1 MKLRSLLY
9 VPADNDV
16 FIQKAH
22 ERGADAIILDLED
35 AVKKEN
41 KIAAR
46 ANLRQSVKLCRQSG
60 AVVFVRINGDK
71 PSALKD
77 AKSAFIAG
85 ASGLYVPKARV
96 KRLRLLNDFL
106 DQLENETTRKKI
118 SLVALIEDAKGV
130 LQAERISRQNRVI
143 ALTIGA
149 EDYANSIGAQAD
161 PDVLMLPKQIVHL
174 AAKSQQL
181 MSFGLFRSVTDYADI
196 QAITAAAT
204 EARRFGFD
212 GASCVHPNA
221 VSILNAAFS
230 PSEQEIRWAAKILEK
245 VTEHD
250 GGAFAF
256 DGKMI
261 DAPILEKAREI
272 MSKNASES

>member
-16 FIQKAH
+16 FIRKAH

-41 KIAAR
+41 KVTAR
-46 ANLRQSVKLCRQSG
+46 DNLQQSVKLCRQSG

-71 PSALKD
+71 SSALKD
-77 AKSAFIAG
+77 AKAAFNAG

-96 KRLRLLNDFL
+96 KRLRLLDDFL
-106 DQLENETTRKKI
+106 NQLENETRRKTT

-130 LQAERISRQNRVI
+130 LQAERISRQKRVI

-149 EDYANSIGAQAD
+149 EDFANSIGAQAD

-230 PSEQEIRWAAKILEK
+230 PSEQDILWATKVLAKA
-245 VTEHD
+245 TEHD
-250 GGAFAF
+250 AGAFEF
-256 DGKMI
+256 DGKMV
-261 DAPILEKAREI
+261 DVPILEKAREI
-272 MSKNASES
+272 LCKNAAKT